1 MSEQHYKLISRDPII
16 YSINVRFKNL
26 GDGVSY
32 IYLIH
37 DSDEWLMIDSGAPG
51 ERSASVIR
59 DALLEIGVDMSKLKL
74 FLTHQ
79 HFDHSGQVNQLLLS
93 GTTIY
98 GSHIGFEIRFEDRA
112 SKINELFYRRMLAMG
127 SSPADAQAYEE
138 CNRET
143 VFIDEDRFDIQ
154 YVQEGDTISVGD
166 RTLTVYET
174 PGHSPD
180 SLVLFDADARVLFSG
195 DHVLTVTT
203 PAIDA
208 FFTGEDSY
216 AIYLESLEKMHGL
229 DPELVLPGHGDPITQ
244 GFSDRIDRIIERKSE
259 RRREVLRAIA
269 AHPYCTGETVARL
282 CWKRIDPEQ
291 RYKLLALARYY
302 MLLEAFVM
310 IQTLVAHGI
319 VQRLPLSDDG
329 IYRLKA
335 VSVF

>member
-1 MSEQHYKLISRDPII
+1 MVEQHHKLISQDPEIH
-16 YSINVRFKNL
+16 SINVRFKNL
-26 GDGVSY
+26 GDGVSN
-32 IYLIH
+32 IYLVH
-37 DSDEWLMIDSGAPG
+37 DADEWLMIDSGAPG
-51 ERSASVIR
+51 ERSYEIVR
-59 DALLEIGVDMSKLKL
+59 EALTAIGVDMSKLKL

-79 HFDHSGQVNQLLLS
+79 HFDHSGQVNHLLLP
-93 GTTIY
+93 GTPIY
-98 GSHIGFEIRFEDRA
+98 AARIGFEIRSDEQA

-127 SSPADAQAYEE
+127 ASPADAQAYEA

-143 VFIDEDRFDIQ
+143 VFLDEDRFAVR
-154 YVQEGDTISVGD
+154 YVQEGDIISVGERD
-166 RTLTVYET
+166 LKVFET

-180 SLVLFDADARVLFSG
+180 SLVLFDPAARVLFSG
-195 DHVLTVTT
+195 DHVLSVTT

-216 AIYLESLEKMHGL
+216 AIYLESLEKMHRL
-229 DPELVLPGHGDPITQ
+229 DPKLVLPGHGDPMTE
-244 GFSDRIDRIIERKSE
+244 GLSDRVDEIIAHKNE

-269 AHPYCTGETVARL
+269 AHPYCTGETVARI
-282 CWKRIDPEQ
+282 CWKRVDPD
-291 RYKLLALARYY
+291 RWYKLPAVARYY

-335 VSVF
+335 ASVF